1 MPGAQAE
8 KFNCRAPP
16 MSAVFYWNKRPLIT
30 KWLLF
35 SAPAAKDARAQ
46 GRFMDALPDKGVTY
60 LKTINYPAE
69 SKHCALL
76 KCHRGHFFWKVIDT
90 IRHHVGLSHSLARKQ
105 HPWFNEE
112 EICWAWTLSQLGRK
126 LFTKLTALSAAA
138 AITFFMRAAGS
149 VCWKHTRIYHNI
161 QICALYGLNS
171 ASCAAVSPLGQIRS
185 LPATHS
191 MQLAAVEFDRNL
203 QNGALAK
210 VITFGSSHVCVR
222 LWIILFHS
230 CGIWR
235 ISTGMHWKQRDVCKF
250 ILVFTRRPHTNHISI
265 HECVLVKFI
274 IGFLLMWLWTFY

>member
-1 MPGAQAE
+1 
-8 KFNCRAPP
+8 
-16 MSAVFYWNKRPLIT
+16 
-30 KWLLF
+30 
-35 SAPAAKDARAQ
+35 
-46 GRFMDALPDKGVTY
+46 
-60 LKTINYPAE
+60 
-69 SKHCALL
+69 
-76 KCHRGHFFWKVIDT
+76 VIDT

-105 HPWFNEE
+105 HPRFNEE

-138 AITFFMRAAGS
+138 DYVFYARCGLSLLET
-149 VCWKHTRIYHNI
+149 HTYISYI

-185 LPATHS
+185 LPATHN

-230 CGIWR
+230 CGIRR
-235 ISTGMHWKQRDVCKF
+235 ISTGMHWNQRVVCKF
-250 ILVFTRRPHTNHISI
+250 IFVFYKTSTHKSQQHPRVRFYEIYYW
-265 HECVLVKFI
+265 
-274 IGFLLMWLWTFY
+274 FLLMWL